1 MSPASTTAA
10 PEPDPVRAIAQ
21 LADAL
26 GHASTGLFNYR
37 RDNPNAANL
46 EQVLN
51 LELSLDRRAIE
62 LRTQAVRVLGEQAA
76 QAIAGL
82 QQAAQRVDAFLAGV
96 KTMESRLSLA
106 SSVIALAS
114 ATLVGDAGGI
124 LTAVVAVHAALDGA
138 A

>member
-1 MSPASTTAA
+1 MRTASTTA
-10 PEPDPVRAIAQ
+10 PTRLDPVSAIAQ

-37 RDNPNAANL
+37 RDNPDAANL
-46 EQVLN
+46 EQVHD
-51 LELSLDRRAIE
+51 LELSLDRRATE

-76 QAIAGL
+76 QAVAGL
-82 QQAAQRVDAFLAGV
+82 QEAAQRVDAFLVGV
-96 KTMESRLSLA
+96 KTVESRLTLA
-106 SSVIALAS
+106 NAVIALAG
-114 ATLVGDAGGI
+114 AALVGDAGGI